1 MTTSQLTPDPM
12 KLLIIED
19 DTLIRNNL
27 KLLLDGEQGIEVIDT
42 CGSAEEADAKL
53 DKLNPEII
61 LCDLGLPGMSGTDFI
76 PIAKSRLPDID
87 IMAYTIFEDHQSV
100 FSALKAGATG
110 YILKNSTSDELI
122 DALFTLREGGSP
134 MTPKIARAVIQEL
147 QENKFFKNPKSE
159 INKNKSEEFLLS
171 NREKEVLIHIEAG
184 LSYKQIGEKLYIS
197 RNTVHSHIKNIYEKL
212 QAKNKQEAIL
222 QARDKGIL

>member
-1 MTTSQLTPDPM
+1 MTDSKPAPDPM

-27 KLLLDGEQGIEVIDT
+27 KLLLDGEQGIEVIGT
-42 CGSAEEADAKL
+42 CYSAEEADAQIDELK
-53 DKLNPEII
+53 PEII

-76 PIAKSRLPDID
+76 PIAKSRLPDVD

-100 FSALKAGATG
+100 FSALQAGATG
-110 YILKNSTSDELI
+110 YILKNSTADELI
-122 DALFTLREGGSP
+122 DALFTLRKGGSP

-147 QENKFFKNPKSE
+147 QGNHFFNNTKPEVLKTKSDD
-159 INKNKSEEFLLS
+159 FLLS

-184 LSYKQIGEKLYIS
+184 LSYKQIGKQLYIS
-197 RNTVHSHIKNIYEKL
+197 RNTVHSHIKHIYEKL

>member
-1 MTTSQLTPDPM
+1 MTRSQQTPNPM

-42 CGSAEEADAKL
+42 CNSAEEADAKL
-53 DKLNPEII
+53 DELKPEII

-76 PIAKSRLPDID
+76 PIAKSRLPNVE

-110 YILKNSTSDELI
+110 YILKSSTSDELI
-122 DALFTLREGGSP
+122 EALFTLKEGGSP

-147 QENKFFKNPKSE
+147 QGDNLFKNKKNESHKENSE
-159 INKNKSEEFLLS
+159 DFLLS

-197 RNTVHSHIKNIYEKL
+197 RHTVHSHIKKIYEKL

-222 QARDKGIL
+222 LARSKGIL

>member
-1 MTTSQLTPDPM
+1 MSGSQQTTDPM

-19 DTLIRNNL
+19 DTLIRDNL

-42 CGSAEEADAKL
+42 CSSAEEADAKIDEL
-53 DKLNPEII
+53 KPEII

-76 PIAKSRLPDID
+76 PIAKSRLPDVE

-100 FSALKAGATG
+100 FSALKAGASG
-110 YILKNSTSDELI
+110 YILKNSTADELI
-122 DALFTLREGGSP
+122 DALFTLRAGGSP

-147 QENKFFKNPKSE
+147 QGNNFFKNTDSE
-159 INKNKSEEFLLS
+159 VNKENSEDFLLS

-222 QARDKGIL
+222 QARSKGIL